1 MALIL
6 NIETATPVLSV
17 SLARDGHVLDLLEMN
32 TKNRHAE
39 RLTLF
44 IDEVLKKNSVSFDE
58 LAAVAV
64 SEGPGSYTG
73 LRIGVSTAK
82 GICYSRDIP
91 LIAVSTLKSMA
102 LSMTNQWIDESDK
115 KNLLFCP
122 MIDARRM
129 EVYSA
134 LYDYQNKEIRKVQAD
149 IVDENSYR
157 DYLEKNKIIFGGD
170 GADKCK
176 KVIQDENAVFLDEVY
191 PSAATMAIISEE
203 YFKNGKFADVAY
215 FEPFYLKTFIAGK
228 AKVKGLYD

>member
-17 SLARDGHVLDLLEMN
+17 SLGNDGHVLDLLEVN

-39 RLTLF
+39 RVTLF
-44 IDEVLKKNSVSFDE
+44 IDEILKKNSVGFDD
-58 LAAVAV
+58 LDAVAV

-91 LIAVSTLKSMA
+91 LIAISTLKSMA
-102 LSMTNQWIDESDK
+102 LSMANQWIDESDK
-115 KNLLFCP
+115 QNLLFCP

-134 LYDYQNKEIRKVQAD
+134 LYDYQNKEIRQVQAD
-149 IVDENSYR
+149 IVDENSYK
-157 DYLEKNKIIFGGD
+157 DYLEKNKVIFGGD

-191 PSAATMAIISEE
+191 PSAATMAIIAED
-203 YFKNGKFADVAY
+203 YFNKGKFADVAY
-215 FEPFYLKTFIAGK
+215 FEPFYLKTFKAGK